1 MGQIT
6 GVASGIAPI
15 VDVAS
20 TGSTGTTGKTG
31 GPGFLDSL
39 KSAIGNVNDAPTGA
53 VTIGGTPTEDQ
64 ILTADVSTL
73 ADADG
78 LGTISYQWQRD
89 GADIAG
95 ATGLTYT
102 LGDADVGSTITVVA
116 SYTDGHGTVES
127 VSSAAVGPVGNVNDA
142 QKEAGRAVDALMTGD
157 TQDIHRTMVALQQ
170 ADVSFQLMMQVRNKL
185 VTAYEEIQR
194 MQI

>member
-20 TGSTGTTGKTG
+20 TGSTGTTGTTS

-39 KSAIGNVNDAPTGA
+39 KSAI
-53 VTIGGTPTEDQ
+53 
-64 ILTADVSTL
+64 
-73 ADADG
+73 
-78 LGTISYQWQRD
+78 
-89 GADIAG
+89 
-95 ATGLTYT
+95 
-102 LGDADVGSTITVVA
+102 
-116 SYTDGHGTVES
+116 
-127 VSSAAVGPVGNVNDA
+127 GNVNDA

>member
-6 GVASGIAPI
+6 GVAAGIAPI

-20 TGSTGTTGKTG
+20 SGSTGATGKTG

-39 KSAIGNVNDAPTGA
+39 KSAI
-53 VTIGGTPTEDQ
+53 
-64 ILTADVSTL
+64 
-73 ADADG
+73 
-78 LGTISYQWQRD
+78 
-89 GADIAG
+89 
-95 ATGLTYT
+95 
-102 LGDADVGSTITVVA
+102 
-116 SYTDGHGTVES
+116 
-127 VSSAAVGPVGNVNDA
+127 GNVNDA

>member
-1 MGQIT
+1 MGPIT

-20 TGSTGTTGKTG
+20 TGSTGTTGKIG

-39 KSAIGNVNDAPTGA
+39 KSAI
-53 VTIGGTPTEDQ
+53 
-64 ILTADVSTL
+64 
-73 ADADG
+73 
-78 LGTISYQWQRD
+78 
-89 GADIAG
+89 
-95 ATGLTYT
+95 
-102 LGDADVGSTITVVA
+102 
-116 SYTDGHGTVES
+116 
-127 VSSAAVGPVGNVNDA
+127 GNVNDA
-142 QKEAGRAVDALMTGD
+142 QKEAGRAVDALMTGE